1 MKVVKMSDY
10 MKPANPGESAKS
22 IDSIIEN
29 NKVRGTDPTETLVW
43 ILSYAYSRLI
53 FHQQDINSAINIMDE
68 IMSCYA
74 DPEVFEDLYQAPP
87 DFDD

>member
-1 MKVVKMSDY
+1 MSDY

-53 FHQQDINSAINIMDE
+53 FHQRDINSAINIMDE

-74 DPEVFEDLYQAPP
+74 DPDVFEDLYQTPP
-87 DFDD
+87 DLED